1 MDKNRDQKPDIL
13 TVPESAD
20 FLRIGRTQM
29 YKLIREGSIKHIK
42 IGRKILIP
50 RKYLIDFVE
59 NMTILC
65 YNKKQ
70 VDSQPCYKE
79 GEFYDESNR
88 ELTA

>member
-1 MDKNRDQKPDIL
+1 MDENKNQNPDIL
-13 TVPESAD
+13 TVPEAAE

-29 YKLIREGSIKHIK
+29 YKLIREGGIKYIK

-50 RKYLIDFVE
+50 RKYLDIFVE

-70 VDSQPCYKE
+70 VDSQPCYEE
-79 GEFYDESNR
+79 GAFYNEGNR

>member
-1 MDKNRDQKPDIL
+1 MDKNKNQKPDIL
-13 TVPESAD
+13 TVPEAAD

-29 YKLIREGSIKHIK
+29 YKLIHEGSIKHIK

-50 RKYLIDFVE
+50 MKYLSDFVE
-59 NMTILC
+59 KMTVLC
-65 YNKKQ
+65 YNKEQ

-79 GEFYDESNR
+79 GEFYNESNR

>member
-1 MDKNRDQKPDIL
+1 MGKNENQNPDIL
-13 TVPESAD
+13 TVSEAAEH
-20 FLRIGRTQM
+20 LRIGRTQM
-29 YKLIREGSIKHIK
+29 YKLIREGSVKHIK

-50 RKYLIDFVE
+50 KKYLGDFVE
-59 NMTILC
+59 KMTVLC

-70 VDSQPCYKE
+70 VDSQPCYKK